1 MNSKS
6 KILLKKGTLWNN
18 IIKTTEL
25 ALSKGRLFPFPTD
38 HEFIEDFRIRF
49 FVRILMGLNLKD
61 EARQK
66 QKESSVYGNEVN
78 PFIPY
83 DKDLFVSDI
92 NETHLALL
100 NKFNVVKNHLLIIT
114 RHFEDQE
121 TLLTLKDFE
130 SLWICMAEYN
140 GLGFYNGGGVAGAS
154 QRHKHL
160 QMVPLPLAPEGP
172 SVPIQP
178 LITKARFENN
188 LGIIP
193 GFPFLHV
200 FVRLKDELV
209 ASPIDAAQTTFDLYS
224 NMLSKAGLEA
234 PDDKVLKTQ
243 SAPYCLLITRQ
254 WMLLVPRTSEF
265 FESIS
270 INSLGFAG
278 SLLVFN
284 KEQMSLLKKEGP
296 MKVLKSVAVSI

>member
-6 KILLKKGTLWNN
+6 KILLKKGTLWDSVR
-18 IIKTTEL
+18 KTTEL

-38 HEFIEDFRIRF
+38 HEFIEDFGIRF
-49 FVRILMGLNLKD
+49 FVRIFIGMNLKD

-66 QKESSVYGNEVN
+66 QKESSVYGKEVN

-92 NETHLALL
+92 TETHLALL

-140 GLGFYNGGGVAGAS
+140 GLGFYNGGVVAGAS

-172 SVPIQP
+172 SVPIEP
-178 LITKARFENN
+178 LFSKARFEDG

-200 FVRLKDELV
+200 FVSLKNELV
-209 ASPIDAAQTTFDLYS
+209 ASPLDAAETTFKLYS
-224 NMLSKAGLEA
+224 NMLSKAGLET
-234 PDDKVLKTQ
+234 PDDKALKMQ

-284 KEQMSLLKKEGP
+284 KEQMSMLKKEGP
-296 MKVLKSVAVSI
+296 MKALKSVAVSV